1 MYEHTYPLLQAVFA
15 DLAVRGW
22 KSGSSSAFLASLFF
36 LVPGSSSVSGTLTAT
51 WLNCLESRRCFSTS
65 FADLK
70 VFPSHDL
77 YFKCTFATVLLDDAL
92 SLLFTSQPSK
102 RNLSRSKEICE
113 PSPRL
118 LLSCCFSI
126 VRDMQLSV
134 SANMYPTPH
143 NRFHCYVKVTMFTG
157 SVLIGFAG
165 KIA

>member
-51 WLNCLESRRCFSTS
+51 WLNCVESRRCFSTS

-70 VFPSHDL
+70 VFPSRDL
-77 YFKCTFATVLLDDAL
+77 YFKCTSATVLLDDAL

-102 RNLSRSKEICE
+102 RLDRKKSAN
-113 PSPRL
+113 L
-118 LLSCCFSI
+118 LLDLYFRVVSPLSATCSSAWAPTCIRHHIIGSI
-126 VRDMQLSV
+126 AM
-134 SANMYPTPH
+134 
-143 NRFHCYVKVTMFTG
+143 
-157 SVLIGFAG
+157 
-165 KIA
+165 